1 MNHKIYSLKN
11 YQVYRDNNNEPL
23 NVPIISGDIDKIIK
37 ELKNNKGYHMFLKPD
52 TPYILFCDLDNVPSF
67 QEVLNIM
74 DVIASQLNIDVSK
87 IKYSSCTK
95 TTDKGDVFSLHLS
108 IPSMNATLAQQEQIF
123 KDIRNIDPLKFDY
136 IDLAVYKKYRWFRLP
151 YQTMKE
157 KPIFHSLVKSDMKD
171 FILDYIPDG
180 SINIQSS
187 DFTIKGKKMFKYDKN
202 IKFNVSD
209 ENIVYILNSLPP
221 DYLDYYIKWLTVTN
235 VLKWLNLKVLWES
248 WSMQSSHYNE
258 YKNNKI
264 WRSIKDIKF
273 DLNYLINIIN
283 KKTNT
288 KMEYLQTFKEF
299 EPLEYNYSPIYANN
313 YRVSNIYTYDDFK
326 ETKTAIIQ
334 SCTGTG
340 KTTAIAKHMKEYIS
354 HDDTN
359 IYKLLSI
366 FNLKTLGAQHYKTFK
381 DYDINLSS
389 YEDGFKRNEHF

>member
-123 KDIRNIDPLKFDY
+123 KDIRNIDPLKLDY
-136 IDLAVYKKYRWFRLP
+136 IDLAVYMKYRWFRLP
-151 YQTMKE
+151 YQTIKE

-221 DYLDYYIKWLTVTN
+221 DFF
-235 VLKWLNLKVLWES
+235 
-248 WSMQSSHYNE
+248 
-258 YKNNKI
+258 
-264 WRSIKDIKF
+264 R
-273 DLNYLINIIN
+273 
-283 KKTNT
+283 
-288 KMEYLQTFKEF
+288 
-299 EPLEYNYSPIYANN
+299 
-313 YRVSNIYTYDDFK
+313 
-326 ETKTAIIQ
+326 
-334 SCTGTG
+334 
-340 KTTAIAKHMKEYIS
+340 
-354 HDDTN
+354 
-359 IYKLLSI
+359 
-366 FNLKTLGAQHYKTFK
+366 
-381 DYDINLSS
+381 
-389 YEDGFKRNEHF
+389 